1 MKYFTQAQLIVASLL
16 AEKRNYNRQL
26 ETDRIWADTKATDKF
41 PVLFSMPHEHAGGVQ
56 CDTHM
61 RCIIE
66 INGQSVQIDTDMEVY
81 ETLEEMA

>member
-26 ETDRIWADTKATDKF
+26 ETNRIWTDTKATDKF
-41 PVLFSMPHEHAGGVQ
+41 PVLFSMRHEHAGGVP
-56 CDTHM
+56 CDPHM

-66 INGQSVQIDTDMEVY
+66 VNGQSVQIDTDMEVY
-81 ETLEEMA
+81 ETLEEV

>member
-1 MKYFTQAQLIVASLL
+1 MKHFTQTQLIVASLL
-16 AEKRNYNRQL
+16 AEKRGYNRQI
-26 ETDRIWADTKATDKF
+26 ETDLLWKNTKASDKF
-41 PVLFSMPHEHAGGVQ
+41 PVLFSMPHEHAGGVP

-81 ETLEEMA
+81 ETLEEMV